1 MKKRGKIGL
10 ILLLSIILFFIL
22 FMFLVDKKY
31 DNYIYKEVYVEGINL
46 SKLDKSEAKV
56 SIYKNFEKNI
66 YNKNLTILI
75 NDEEYNLSYEDL
87 GVQFD
92 VEKAINEAF
101 NYGKDLNFV
110 ESFLLI
116 LFPKRLDI
124 ELDVTYNEK
133 AVEGAIYQLES
144 RFNIK
149 PKNGEIFIDDSGK
162 IQIEKEKNGL
172 RLDGEKL
179 KEDIIK
185 NIDSTLQDEVIIL
198 KGNLVSWF
206 PKITKKDLEKINS
219 NTSNFSTNYSNSSDP
234 RKNNIKI
241 ATKAIDGTVLM
252 PGEEFSFNKIVG
264 PRTVEKG
271 YEKAHVILGNNFTD
285 DFGGGICQ
293 VSSTLYNAVLKLDLK
308 ISERT
313 HHSIPISYIPLGRD
327 ATVNYGSSDLKFI
340 NNKKYPIYIK
350 AIANND
356 NVEFKIYSN
365 NELNKISIEIESKV
379 EKVIKPKDEI
389 KFSSG
394 LKKGERKLEKSGKNG
409 YLVNVY
415 KVISEE
421 GKEKKRVLL
430 YQDQYKPIN
439 NIVIE
444 GK

>member
-10 ILLLSIILFFIL
+10 ILFLSIILFFIL

-46 SKLDKSEAKV
+46 SKFDKSEAKV

-75 NDEEYNLSYEDL
+75 NDEECNLSYEDL

-271 YEKAHVILGNNFTD
+271 YEKAHVILGNNFID

-313 HHSIPISYIPLGRD
+313 HHSMPISYIPLGRD

-389 KFSSG
+389 KFSSS

-439 NIVIE
+439 NIIIE